1 MAEDLPGM
9 PVTFLFPGGQML
21 TLRHIGPLIRK
32 QKKANA
38 VLGLL
43 APLLVHVCVVY
54 AIASVSMSIHA
65 RVEAR
70 G

>member
-1 MAEDLPGM
+1 MAEDLPDM
-9 PVTFLFPGGQML
+9 PVTFLFPGGQLL

-38 VLGLL
+38 GLGLL

-54 AIASVSMSIHA
+54 AIASRSVFVHTC
-65 RVEAR
+65 VEAR